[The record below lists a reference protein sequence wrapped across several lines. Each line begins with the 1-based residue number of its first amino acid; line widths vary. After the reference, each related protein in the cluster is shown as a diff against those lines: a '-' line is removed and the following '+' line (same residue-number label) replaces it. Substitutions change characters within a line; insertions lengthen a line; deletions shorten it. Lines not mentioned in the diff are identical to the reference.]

1 MSKITEAIQT
11 LSSLEELA
19 LEKSPIHRLHPGVK
33 IIITFTYLIA
43 VLSFNRYN
51 LTGLIGLFFY
61 PALIIPLAGIPFS
74 AIIKRVIIALPFS
87 LFAGISNLIFERT
100 TASYILGLP
109 ITYGVISF
117 STLMLKTLLC
127 VSAVLI
133 LAATTGTFDL
143 FGQLR
148 RFKIPKVLVL
158 TIMMTYR
165 YIFLL
170 LLEVANMTKAY
181 HMRAPNE
188 KGIRMKDMGSF
199 VGQLLLRC
207 FDRSE
212 RIYVAM
218 ESRGFHGEYSG
229 MALTKLDSYSLLMG
243 LLFIFTILLL
253 RFCFLPQFIGAIFI
267 H

>member
-19 LEKSPIHRLHPGVK
+19 LGNSPIHRIHVAVK
-33 IIITFTYLIA
+33 ILVTFLYLVA
-43 VLSFNRYN
+43 VLSFQRYN
-51 LTGLIGLFFY
+51 LAGLIGLFFY
-61 PALIIPLAGIPFS
+61 PALIIPLAEIPFS
-74 AIIKRVIIALPFS
+74 SIFKRVLIALPFS
-87 LFAGISNLIFERT
+87 LFAGISNLIFERDII
-100 TASYILGLP
+100 AYVGAIP

-117 STLMLKTLLC
+117 TTLMLKTFLC

-133 LAATTGTFDL
+133 LVATTGIFDL

-148 RFKIPKVLVL
+148 KFRVPKVLVL

-170 LLEVANMTKAY
+170 LTEVSNMTTAY
-181 HMRAPNE
+181 HLRAPKE

-212 RIYVAM
+212 QIYNAM
-218 ESRGFHGEYSG
+218 ECRGFHGEYSLSAKKIDG
-229 MALTKLDSYSLLMG
+229 YSMGQGAALTLG
-243 LLFIFTILLL
+243 ILAL
-253 RFCFLPQFIGAIFI
+253 RFLSLPQLLGAIFI